1 MRRLPS
7 FLQTSLAMLFAVWAA
22 FVSASEGALPPTL
35 RVEPN
40 LRSGDWPTR
49 HNAVLKRN
57 ARVKPDIVFI
67 GDSITHY
74 WGGEPAGPGTGK
86 DSWAKLF
93 QGVTVTNLGYGFD
106 YVDNAYYR
114 VLNGEL
120 EGISPKLV
128 IVAIGTNNLNHRK
141 DPPEACAANTQALVR
156 LIRERLPNAKILLLG
171 VYPRCTP
178 ATVEAI
184 RENNR
189 RIASFADGKQVFYAN
204 PGQALLGPDGLAN
217 PTLFRDGV
225 HPTAEG
231 YRRLGKALRK
241 AWTPLFETTSPTE
254 QGAKKNL

>member
-1 MRRLPS
+1 MLRHTPILKA
-7 FLQTSLAMLFAVWAA
+7 SLAILLAVWAA
-22 FVSASEGALPPTL
+22 FASASEGALPPTL

-40 LRSGDWPTR
+40 LRSGDWPAR

-86 DSWAKLF
+86 DSWATLF
-93 QGVTVTNLGYGFD
+93 KGVTVTNLGYGFD

-120 EGISPKLV
+120 EGIFPKLV

-141 DPPEACAANTQALVR
+141 DPPEACAANTQALVQ

-189 RIASFADGKQVFYAN
+189 RIATIADGRLVFYAD
-204 PGQALLGPDGLAN
+204 PGQALLGPNGLAN

-231 YRRLGKALRK
+231 YRRLGKALRETWLPLLGK
-241 AWTPLFETTSPTE
+241 STPPTQE
-254 QGAKKNL
+254 VGKDL